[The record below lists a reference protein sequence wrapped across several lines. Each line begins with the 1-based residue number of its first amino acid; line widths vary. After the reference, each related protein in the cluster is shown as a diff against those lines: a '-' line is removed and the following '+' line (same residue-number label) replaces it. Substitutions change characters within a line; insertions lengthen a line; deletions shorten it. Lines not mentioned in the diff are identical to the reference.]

1 MSTREHLR
9 VHRHLSYLSDH
20 EPTTPKE
27 TPMNVLIAILCLVT
41 LLSAH
46 PALAERPHG
55 GPGFPGP
62 GPGGPPAGR
71 LLERLI
77 DPCRP
82 ACFDTARNCHDTAE
96 AEALTSAQSS
106 CASEIQTAQ
115 SACATNRAAQ
125 ACRTA
130 VSALRT
136 CAQPSLTSFRSA
148 VSACH
153 NTVETCV
160 EACDSGQ

>member
-1 MSTREHLR
+1 M
-9 VHRHLSYLSDH
+9 
-20 EPTTPKE
+20 K
-27 TPMNVLIAILCLVT
+27 VLIVMLSLVT

-77 DPCRP
+77 DKCRP
-82 ACFDTARNCHDTAE
+82 ACFDAARDCRDKAE
-96 AEALTSAQSS
+96 ADALVSVPSHCTS
-106 CASEIQTAQ
+106 SEIPTAQ
-115 SACATNRAAQ
+115 SACATNRASQ
-125 ACRTA
+125 ACQDAMR
-130 VSALRT
+130 ALRT
-136 CAQPSLTSFRSA
+136 CAQPSLTSLRSA

-153 NTVETCV
+153 NDAETCV